1 MLLERM
7 MRAAKLDSNLYEEVE
22 HNNTL
27 TSQAATVVGIVA
39 VCQGIGGAIGAAMAR
54 DGSGPSTV
62 IVALLGGIV
71 AAFIGWVLWAYIT
84 YWVGTTFFKG
94 TATPGEMLRTLGFAQ
109 TPGVLGILGFIP
121 ILGGIIG
128 LIGSILTLVAGIVAI
143 RQALD
148 FTTGK
153 AIMTALVGWLA
164 LMLVAIVFGL
174 LFGVGRA
181 IF

>member
-1 MLLERM
+1 MLFERM
-7 MRAAKLDSNLYEEVE
+7 MRAAKLDSTLYEEVE

-27 TSQAATVVGIVA
+27 TGQAATVVAIVA
-39 VCQGIGGAIGAAMAR
+39 VCQGIGGALGAATSR
-54 DGSGPSTV
+54 DGGGAGTA

-71 AAFIGWVLWAYIT
+71 AAFVGWVLWAYIT

-94 TATPGEMLRTLGFAQ
+94 AATPGEMLRTLGFAQ

-121 ILGGIIG
+121 ILGGIVG
-128 LIGSILTLVAGIVAI
+128 LLGSILTLVAGIVAI

-174 LFGVGRA
+174 IFGVGRA